1 LYIIETSENLSI
13 DPSAQETTWADTTL
27 ILRHFITLAC
37 LPLVAHRDGK
47 VHKEMEAAAVAFRD
61 TKVGKGYKVHREM
74 EVVAAFREIRVGKD
88 HKVRKETKV
97 GKGFKESKVYKVIK
111 AGKELLVSKD
121 HKETRDGKGYR
132 VRRT

>member
-47 VHKEMEAAAVAFRD
+47 VHKEMEAVAVAFRD
-61 TKVGKGYKVHREM
+61 
-74 EVVAAFREIRVGKD
+74 
-88 HKVRKETKV
+88 TKV